1 MMHSKTRQV
10 SSSKGIYYD
19 FKRAHY
25 SVINAFLGIVDYD
38 SLLCDVSLNEMIIL
52 FYDMSTI
59 RRFVPVKQNFAS
71 KKMVFSGTKKLNY
84 YEKTSSQ
91 KIQIH

>member
-1 MMHSKTRQV
+1 MMHSKTPQV

-25 SVINAFLGIVDYD
+25 SVINAFLGTVDWD

-59 RRFVPVKQNFAS
+59 RRFVPVKQNFADG
-71 KKMVFSGTKKLNY
+71 FG
-84 YEKTSSQ
+84 
-91 KIQIH
+91 